1 MRRGA
6 APCGKAARG
15 GGYGRGC
22 PPPVGVSGAPPLG
35 NFENLNV
42 QVKIDI
48 IITKFSS
55 KNSID
60 FFSSTFFNHCY
71 IK

>member
-15 GGYGRGC
+15 GGYGREC
-22 PPPVGVSGAPPLG
+22 PPPVGVSGEPPLG

-42 QVKIDI
+42 QRRILVH
-48 IITKFSS
+48 FQGS
-55 KNSID
+55 KRD
-60 FFSSTFFNHCY
+60 F
-71 IK
+71 